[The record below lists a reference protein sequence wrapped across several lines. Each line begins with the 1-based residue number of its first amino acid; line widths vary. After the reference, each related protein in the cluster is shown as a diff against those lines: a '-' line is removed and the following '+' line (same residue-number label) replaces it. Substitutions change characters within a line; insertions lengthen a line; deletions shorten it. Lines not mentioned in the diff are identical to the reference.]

1 MYKRYERQ
9 NDAVPD
15 FFCVLQPSNMELG
28 EKFCI
33 LQPPSLLIDA
43 KSLSLIQGHKIS
55 KYNPFDENSFK
66 KAKSRPKV
74 GRLYQYVFIYRFY
87 CKSKRW
93 METSTV
99 YRFYLVEF
107 ISS

>member
-66 KAKSRPKV
+66 KAKSRPKT
-74 GRLYQYVFIYRFY
+74 GRLCFPLAPKDKGIYIIIRYQEKFN
-87 CKSKRW
+87 
-93 METSTV
+93 
-99 YRFYLVEF
+99 LL
-107 ISS
+107 SS